1 MCCELWWRFWLCYVL
16 TFLKCIDKFI
26 VIGHLVSEL
35 AIIYNSSSVWNRF
48 KTVGHLKSCLVSIRL
63 KVLEAVGNPSIN
75 RTELFTTENICQGK
89 LETGNFK
96 FYKKPKSMLILNIS
110 PSQKKIIIK
119 NIQSRLKS
127 VVVLIELENQVSSF
141 IRYICMNYYRLN
153 LKNGRQGQKIKI
165 L

>member
-16 TFLKCIDKFI
+16 TLLKCIDKFI

-110 PSQKKIIIK
+110 PSQKNIINYKKYSKQTEVRSGI
-119 NIQSRLKS
+119 NRAW
-127 VVVLIELENQVSSF
+127 ESSF
-141 IRYICMNYYRLN
+141 KLHQIYMHEL
-153 LKNGRQGQKIKI
+153 LSS
-165 L
+165 